1 MKHEPTIESP
11 EESPE
16 AKTKRLR
23 AKRKRLFMMLAAAVL
38 VIAVLWLIYWLL
50 IGSKK
55 VSTDDAYVGADSAQV
70 TAQVGG
76 PVVAVPARET
86 QFVRK
91 GDVLAVIEQ
100 ADYRL
105 ALEKAQ
111 AELGQA
117 ERKVQGYFANEDV
130 AAAQSQA
137 RSSDLK
143 RAEAQLASAR
153 ADLTRAESEYAR
165 RRDLAGTGA
174 VSKDEMSDTENR
186 RKTAQA
192 AVTAAEAAVRQAKA
206 QVTAAGAEREAAAV
220 LVRGADVQSNPEVAA
235 ARAKLHQAQL
245 DMERTTVRAPVD
257 GIVTK
262 KAVQIGQR
270 VQAGALLM
278 NVVPV
283 QAAFVDANFK
293 EVQLRKIHVGSPVE
307 LTSDLYGKRVKY
319 HGKVV
324 GVGGGSGSAFALIP
338 AQNATGNWIKV
349 VQRVPVRIALDP
361 KELEKNPLRVG
372 LSMEAVVQVP

>member
-1 MKHEPTIESP
+1 MKYESTIESSA
-11 EESPE
+11 ESPE
-16 AKTKRLR
+16 AKTRRLR
-23 AKRKRLFMMLAAAVL
+23 ARRKRLFMMLAAAIL

-50 IGSKK
+50 IGSHK
-55 VSTDDAYVGADSAQV
+55 VTTDDAYVGADSAQV
-70 TAQVGG
+70 TAQVAG
-76 PVVAVPARET
+76 PIVAVPARET
-86 QFVRK
+86 QFVHK
-91 GDVLAVIEQ
+91 GDVLAVIEP

-105 ALEKAQ
+105 ALEKAR

-117 ERKVQGYFANEDV
+117 ERRVQGYFANEDV
-130 AAAQSQA
+130 AAAQGEA
-137 RSSDLK
+137 RTSDLH

-153 ADLTRAESEYAR
+153 ADLTRAEAEYGR

-174 VSKDEMSDTENR
+174 VSKDEMTETENR

-192 AVTAAEAAVRQAKA
+192 AVAGAEAAVRQAKA

-220 LVRGADVQSNPEVAA
+220 LVRGTEVQTNPEVAA

-278 NVVPV
+278 NVVPI

-293 EVQLRKIHVGSPVE
+293 EVQLRKVHVGSPVE

-372 LSMEAVVQVP
+372 LSMEAVVKVP

>member
-1 MKHEPTIESP
+1 MTE
-11 EESPE
+11 
-16 AKTKRLR
+16 
-23 AKRKRLFMMLAAAVL
+23 
-38 VIAVLWLIYWLL
+38 
-50 IGSKK
+50 
-55 VSTDDAYVGADSAQV
+55 
-70 TAQVGG
+70 
-76 PVVAVPARET
+76 
-86 QFVRK
+86 
-91 GDVLAVIEQ
+91 
-100 ADYRL
+100 
-105 ALEKAQ
+105 
-111 AELGQA
+111 
-117 ERKVQGYFANEDV
+117 
-130 AAAQSQA
+130 
-137 RSSDLK
+137 
-143 RAEAQLASAR
+143 
-153 ADLTRAESEYAR
+153 
-165 RRDLAGTGA
+165 
-174 VSKDEMSDTENR
+174 TENR

-192 AVTAAEAAVRQAKA
+192 AVAGAEAAVRQAKA

-220 LVRGADVQSNPEVAA
+220 LVRGTEVQTNPEVAA

-278 NVVPV
+278 NVVPI

-293 EVQLRKIHVGSPVE
+293 EVQLRKVHVGSPVE

-372 LSMEAVVQVP
+372 LSMEAVVKVP